1 MTKAK
6 TLNRDRGSKRALLNR
21 LWAEGRSYEE
31 IARAMEWSEQTPPQ
45 TMIAIYRKR
54 KGYVLPPRQ
63 DPEITRAQKAARW
76 PGR

>member
-6 TLNRDRGSKRALLNR
+6 TLNRDRGSRRALLER
-21 LWAEGRSYEE
+21 LWAEGRSTEE
-31 IARAMEWSEQTPPQ
+31 IAREMGWSPNAPAATL
-45 TMIAIYRKR
+45 IAVRR
-54 KGYVLPPRQ
+54 ARGYNLPPRQ